1 MENSDDIRLIVKI
14 AQLYYEQDMTQA
26 QIARELGIYRTT
38 ISRLLK
44 RGRDQGIVTI
54 AINYDY
60 NENLWLE
67 QQVKQKFGLKD
78 VVVVS
83 GNDEDEDTQL
93 AMMGL
98 HGAQLLDRL
107 LEPGDIVGFSWGR
120 AVSALVENLP
130 QAGQSRQLICVPII
144 GGPSGKL
151 ESRYHVNTLTYSAA
165 AKLKGES
172 HLADFPAL
180 LDNPLI
186 RNGIMQSQH
195 FKTISAYWDNL
206 DVALV
211 GIGSPA
217 IRDGANWHAFY
228 GGEESDDLN
237 ARQVAGDICSRFFD
251 IHGGDGQYES
261 HKGYQFWPTD
271 ISSAKEVNHTVA
283 EIIQRFGRIDGLVNN
298 AGVNFPRLLVDEKA
312 PAGQYELNE
321 AAFEKMV
328 NINQKGVFLMSQA
341 VARQMV
347 KQHDGVIVNVSSESG
362 LEGSEGQSCYAATKA
377 ALNSFTRS
385 WSKELGKHGIRVVGI
400 APGILEKT
408 GLRTPEYEEALAW
421 TRNIT
426 VEQLR
431 EGYTKNAIPIG
442 RAGRLAEVADFV
454 CYLLSERAS
463 YITGVTTNIAGGKTR
478 G

>member
-67 QQVKQKFGLKD
+67 QQVKQKFSLKD

-83 GNDEDEDTQL
+83 GNDEDEETQL

-98 HGAQLLDRL
+98 HGAQLLDR
-107 LEPGDIVGFSWGR
+107 
-120 AVSALVENLP
+120 
-130 QAGQSRQLICVPII
+130 VPII

-251 IHGGDGQYES
+251 IHGAMVETNMS
-261 HKGYQFWPTD
+261 
-271 ISSAKEVNHTVA
+271 
-283 EIIQRFGRIDGLVNN
+283 
-298 AGVNFPRLLVDEKA
+298 EKTLSI
-312 PAGQYELNE
+312 EMNKL
-321 AAFEKMV
+321 K
-328 NINQKGVFLMSQA
+328 QA
-341 VARQMV
+341 RYS
-347 KQHDGVIVNVSSESG
+347 I
-362 LEGSEGQSCYAATKA
+362 
-377 ALNSFTRS
+377 
-385 WSKELGKHGIRVVGI
+385 GI
-400 APGILEKT
+400 AMSEEKYSGIV
-408 GLRTPEYEEALAW
+408 GALRGKYINCLVTNSS
-421 TRNIT
+421 T
-426 VEQLR
+426 
-431 EGYTKNAIPIG
+431 
-442 RAGRLAEVADFV
+442 AE
-454 CYLLSERAS
+454 LLL
-463 YITGVTTNIAGGKTR
+463 K
-478 G
+478 

>member
-1 MENSDDIRLIVKI
+1 MLLAVFIHYRFPLLFEWLNLQDKI
-14 AQLYYEQDMTQA
+14 
-26 QIARELGIYRTT
+26 I
-38 ISRLLK
+38 
-44 RGRDQGIVTI
+44 IVT
-54 AINYDY
+54 
-60 NENLWLE
+60 
-67 QQVKQKFGLKD
+67 G
-78 VVVVS
+78 
-83 GNDEDEDTQL
+83 
-93 AMMGL
+93 
-98 HGAQLLDRL
+98 GA
-107 LEPGDIVGFSWGR
+107 S
-120 AVSALVENLP
+120 
-130 QAGQSRQLICVPII
+130 
-144 GGPSGKL
+144 
-151 ESRYHVNTLTYSAA
+151 
-165 AKLKGES
+165 
-172 HLADFPAL
+172 
-180 LDNPLI
+180 
-186 RNGIMQSQH
+186 
-195 FKTISAYWDNL
+195 
-206 DVALV
+206 
-211 GIGSPA
+211 GIGLA
-217 IRDGANWHAFY
+217 IVEELLAQGANV
-228 GGEESDDLN
+228 
-237 ARQVAGDICSRFFD
+237 QMVD

-271 ISSAKEVNHTVA
+271 ISSAKEINHTVA

>member
-1 MENSDDIRLIVKI
+1 MQTWLNLQDKI
-14 AQLYYEQDMTQA
+14 
-26 QIARELGIYRTT
+26 I
-38 ISRLLK
+38 
-44 RGRDQGIVTI
+44 IVT
-54 AINYDY
+54 
-60 NENLWLE
+60 
-67 QQVKQKFGLKD
+67 G
-78 VVVVS
+78 
-83 GNDEDEDTQL
+83 
-93 AMMGL
+93 
-98 HGAQLLDRL
+98 GA
-107 LEPGDIVGFSWGR
+107 S
-120 AVSALVENLP
+120 
-130 QAGQSRQLICVPII
+130 
-144 GGPSGKL
+144 
-151 ESRYHVNTLTYSAA
+151 
-165 AKLKGES
+165 
-172 HLADFPAL
+172 
-180 LDNPLI
+180 
-186 RNGIMQSQH
+186 
-195 FKTISAYWDNL
+195 
-206 DVALV
+206 
-211 GIGSPA
+211 GIGLA
-217 IRDGANWHAFY
+217 IVEELLAQGANVQMA
-228 GGEESDDLN
+228 
-237 ARQVAGDICSRFFD
+237 D
-251 IHGGDGQYES
+251 IHGGEGKHEGNNNY
-261 HKGYQFWPTD
+261 HFWPTD
-271 ISSAKEVNHTVA
+271 ISSTGDVTNTVS

-312 PAGQYELNE
+312 PAGKYELNE

-431 EGYTKNAIPIG
+431 DGYTKNAIPIG
-442 RAGRLAEVADFV
+442 RSGRLSEVADFV

>member
-1 MENSDDIRLIVKI
+1 MQTWLNLQDKI
-14 AQLYYEQDMTQA
+14 
-26 QIARELGIYRTT
+26 I
-38 ISRLLK
+38 
-44 RGRDQGIVTI
+44 IVT
-54 AINYDY
+54 
-60 NENLWLE
+60 
-67 QQVKQKFGLKD
+67 G
-78 VVVVS
+78 
-83 GNDEDEDTQL
+83 
-93 AMMGL
+93 
-98 HGAQLLDRL
+98 GA
-107 LEPGDIVGFSWGR
+107 S
-120 AVSALVENLP
+120 
-130 QAGQSRQLICVPII
+130 
-144 GGPSGKL
+144 
-151 ESRYHVNTLTYSAA
+151 
-165 AKLKGES
+165 
-172 HLADFPAL
+172 
-180 LDNPLI
+180 
-186 RNGIMQSQH
+186 
-195 FKTISAYWDNL
+195 
-206 DVALV
+206 
-211 GIGSPA
+211 GIGLA
-217 IRDGANWHAFY
+217 IVEELLAQGANV
-228 GGEESDDLN
+228 
-237 ARQVAGDICSRFFD
+237 QMVD
-251 IHGGDGQYES
+251 IHGGDSQYEG

>member
-1 MENSDDIRLIVKI
+1 MQTWLNL
-14 AQLYYEQDMTQA
+14 QDKV
-26 QIARELGIYRTT
+26 I
-38 ISRLLK
+38 
-44 RGRDQGIVTI
+44 IVT
-54 AINYDY
+54 
-60 NENLWLE
+60 
-67 QQVKQKFGLKD
+67 G
-78 VVVVS
+78 
-83 GNDEDEDTQL
+83 
-93 AMMGL
+93 
-98 HGAQLLDRL
+98 GA
-107 LEPGDIVGFSWGR
+107 S
-120 AVSALVENLP
+120 
-130 QAGQSRQLICVPII
+130 
-144 GGPSGKL
+144 
-151 ESRYHVNTLTYSAA
+151 
-165 AKLKGES
+165 
-172 HLADFPAL
+172 
-180 LDNPLI
+180 
-186 RNGIMQSQH
+186 
-195 FKTISAYWDNL
+195 
-206 DVALV
+206 
-211 GIGSPA
+211 GIGLA
-217 IRDGANWHAFY
+217 IVEELLAQGANVQMA
-228 GGEESDDLN
+228 
-237 ARQVAGDICSRFFD
+237 D
-251 IHGGDGQYES
+251 IHGGDGKYEGHS
-261 HKGYQFWPTD
+261 GYHFWPTD
-271 ISSAKEVNHTVA
+271 ISSAKEVNHTVT
-283 EIIQRFGRIDGLVNN
+283 EIIHRHGRIDGLVNN

-347 KQHDGVIVNVSSESG
+347 KQRNGVIVNVSSESG

-442 RAGRLAEVADFV
+442 RSGRLSEVADFV
-454 CYLLSERAS
+454 CYLRSERAS

>member
-67 QQVKQKFGLKD
+67 QQLKQAFGLKEA
-78 VVVVS
+78 VVIACDS
-83 GNDEDEDTQL
+83 EQEDEHL
-93 AMMGL
+93 SMMGL
-98 HGAQLLDRL
+98 HGAQLLERL

-120 AVSALVENLP
+120 AVRGLVENLP
-130 QAGQSRQLICVPII
+130 QSNQSRQLICVPMI

-151 ESRYHVNTLTYSAA
+151 ESRYHVNTLTYGAA

-195 FKTISAYWDNL
+195 YQTISAYWDNL

-228 GGEESDDLN
+228 GSEESDDLN
-237 ARQVAGDICSRFFD
+237 ARHVAGDICSRFYD
-251 IHGGDGQYES
+251 IRG
-261 HKGYQFWPTD
+261 
-271 ISSAKEVNHTVA
+271 VTV
-283 EIIQRFGRIDGLVNN
+283 ETNMS
-298 AGVNFPRLLVDEKA
+298 EKTLSI
-312 PAGQYELNE
+312 EMNKL
-321 AAFEKMV
+321 KR
-328 NINQKGVFLMSQA
+328 
-341 VARQMV
+341 ARYS
-347 KQHDGVIVNVSSESG
+347 I
-362 LEGSEGQSCYAATKA
+362 
-377 ALNSFTRS
+377 
-385 WSKELGKHGIRVVGI
+385 GI
-400 APGILEKT
+400 AMGEEKYSGII
-408 GLRTPEYEEALAW
+408 GALRGKYINCLVTNSD
-421 TRNIT
+421 T
-426 VEQLR
+426 
-431 EGYTKNAIPIG
+431 
-442 RAGRLAEVADFV
+442 AE
-454 CYLLSERAS
+454 LLL
-463 YITGVTTNIAGGKTR
+463 K
-478 G
+478 

>member
-1 MENSDDIRLIVKI
+1 MQTWLNLQDKI
-14 AQLYYEQDMTQA
+14 
-26 QIARELGIYRTT
+26 I
-38 ISRLLK
+38 
-44 RGRDQGIVTI
+44 IVT
-54 AINYDY
+54 
-60 NENLWLE
+60 
-67 QQVKQKFGLKD
+67 G
-78 VVVVS
+78 
-83 GNDEDEDTQL
+83 
-93 AMMGL
+93 
-98 HGAQLLDRL
+98 GA
-107 LEPGDIVGFSWGR
+107 S
-120 AVSALVENLP
+120 
-130 QAGQSRQLICVPII
+130 
-144 GGPSGKL
+144 
-151 ESRYHVNTLTYSAA
+151 
-165 AKLKGES
+165 
-172 HLADFPAL
+172 
-180 LDNPLI
+180 
-186 RNGIMQSQH
+186 
-195 FKTISAYWDNL
+195 
-206 DVALV
+206 
-211 GIGSPA
+211 GIGLA
-217 IRDGANWHAFY
+217 IVEELLAQGANV
-228 GGEESDDLN
+228 
-237 ARQVAGDICSRFFD
+237 QMVD

-400 APGILEKT
+400 AP
-408 GLRTPEYEEALAW
+408 EYEEALAW